1 MTPAINISPQQ
12 TDPLGWFTR
21 PIIPLIFATM
31 VLLYGLAS
39 AVLTW
44 PLMREPWLD
53 ILALALDCGACWLVG
68 RWTRPLRG
76 MFSWRQAVVPL
87 VLAVAAVILA
97 SLSGRESSVL
107 VQNWWAP
114 VGAGLVIGTLAPYSS
129 VRQLVVY
136 SGALTVA
143 TSVGSWVAFVRES
156 SPWPALSTVTIAAS
170 AVAVAGVASIIFSFV
185 IVSKTQSLL
194 SGEGAGAPLV
204 EVSSSD
210 AARQVER
217 RTLARLGTRVAPF
230 LQEVADAGVVTDA
243 DRALAGQ
250 LARRL
255 RSDLVSLAN
264 RSWLDSLALY
274 GAMYVVDPDRLADR
288 MNTVQ
293 RAALR
298 GLLLAVMKNPTTH
311 NGSLFI
317 ELRGQED
324 GSTAVAISIDV
335 DLPEG
340 RRSMMLAPYYLT
352 LQTDVRGLEWDPS
365 RELLKFQFPAQHN

>member
-1 MTPAINISPQQ
+1 M
-12 TDPLGWFTR
+12 
-21 PIIPLIFATM
+21 
-31 VLLYGLAS
+31 
-39 AVLTW
+39 
-44 PLMREPWLD
+44 
-53 ILALALDCGACWLVG
+53 ILAVGAI
-68 RWTRPLRG
+68 
-76 MFSWRQAVVPL
+76 A
-87 VLAVAAVILA
+87 LA
-97 SLSGRESSVL
+97 SLSGRESALL

-114 VGAGLVIGTLAPYSS
+114 MGAGLVIGSLAPYSS
-129 VRQLVVY
+129 VRQLLVY
-136 SGALTVA
+136 SGVLTVA
-143 TSVGSWVAFVRES
+143 TSIGASVGFVRES
-156 SPWPALSTVTIAAS
+156 SPWPVLSTIIVAAS
-170 AVAVAGVASIIFSFV
+170 TVALAGVAATYFSYM

-194 SGEGAGAPLV
+194 AGDDAVTAQV
-204 EVSSSD
+204 EVSSTE

-230 LQEVADAGVVTDA
+230 LQELADAGVVTDT

-288 MNTVQ
+288 MNTAQ

-317 ELRGQED
+317 ELRSHDD

-352 LQTDVRGLEWDPS
+352 LRTDVRGLQWDPS
-365 RELLKFQFPAQHN
+365 RELLKFQFPAQHDSAVELRQARAVELRQARQRLRDPSAD